1 MDTFKI
7 EINIKEESDLYNSFD
22 RYNKTLSEDLISYV
36 SKKLELATIKD
47 QIQIEIISDEKLDE
61 KSIKTTFEEYC
72 DEQLKIN
79 AKNSKMNTTKQIW
92 LLVIGLVFIS
102 ISFALSSISES
113 LLYTVI
119 STIGSFSIWESA
131 NSWIV
136 DRKIIKFNIFKLI
149 KLKKSSVIC
158 NTLKSTV

>member
-79 AKNSKMNTTKQIW
+79 AKNT
-92 LLVIGLVFIS
+92 
-102 ISFALSSISES
+102 
-113 LLYTVI
+113 
-119 STIGSFSIWESA
+119 FSHFY
-131 NSWIV
+131 
-136 DRKIIKFNIFKLI
+136 DF
-149 KLKKSSVIC
+149 
-158 NTLKSTV
+158 

>member
-1 MDTFKI
+1 MNWLVDKSLFLWYNDTISIEVSLMDTFKI

-79 AKNSKMNTTKQIW
+79 AKNT
-92 LLVIGLVFIS
+92 
-102 ISFALSSISES
+102 
-113 LLYTVI
+113 
-119 STIGSFSIWESA
+119 FSHFY
-131 NSWIV
+131 
-136 DRKIIKFNIFKLI
+136 DF
-149 KLKKSSVIC
+149 
-158 NTLKSTV
+158 

>member
-131 NSWIV
+131 NGWIV
-136 DRKIIKFNIFKLI
+136 DRKIIKFNKFKLI
-149 KLKKSSVIC
+149 KLKKSNIIC
-158 NTLKSTV
+158 NTIKK